1 VKSLQ
6 KVVSLV
12 AGFGTMAML
21 AAPGAS
27 AMTTTPVTGASPVT
41 IDPAIVRAAVAPTT
55 VTATPTNMGVASGT
69 DTSGVKCVV
78 KFFDPDLLKVFS
90 DKHDWKKDKD
100 ENPVLFLQTKLICT
114 DTVGVSEILIEQND
128 QLVVAGT
135 VTNNQTDVTL
145 HNITVKLNEEQQD
158 TFCVAV
164 ARQNAGATTFSVVA
178 QECFQDLGERA
189 KHDNKKMKGYDNW
202 DNSGWDNSGWEGDSY
217 DSHNGGY
224 SGGHGNRPS

>member
-1 VKSLQ
+1 MKSLQ

-27 AMTTTPVTGASPVT
+27 AMTTTPVTGSSPVT

-78 KFFDPDLLKVFS
+78 KFFDPDLLKVFD
-90 DKHDWKKDKD
+90 DKNDWKMKHKDKD
-100 ENPVLFLQTKLICT
+100 EDVVLFLQTKLICT

-158 TFCVAV
+158 TFCVAI

-189 KHDNKKMKGYDNW
+189 KHDKKMKGHG
-202 DNSGWDNSGWEGDSY
+202 GWDKGGWDDGGWDGGWDGDS
-217 DSHNGGY
+217 S
-224 SGGHGNRPS
+224 GHGNRPS

>member
-1 VKSLQ
+1 MQ
-6 KVVSLV
+6 KMVSLV

-27 AMTTTPVTGASPVT
+27 AMTTTPVTGSSPVT

-55 VTATPTNMGVASGT
+55 VTATPTNKGVASGT

-78 KFFDPDLLKVFS
+78 KFFDPDLLKVFP

-100 ENPVLFLQTKLICT
+100 VDPVLFLQTKLICT

-164 ARQNAGATTFSVVA
+164 ARQNSGATTFSVVA
-178 QECFQDLGERA
+178 QECFQDLG
-189 KHDNKKMKGYDNW
+189 KQHHKMSKKGW
-202 DNSGWDNSGWEGDSY
+202 DSGWGGSWDSGWEGDSTGS
-217 DSHNGGY
+217 DFGGD
-224 SGGHGNRPS
+224 RPS